1 MSMKIQRD
9 FRQSMERSGPEA
21 RMGGLQSAEACPGHT
36 HEKGL
41 SIKCR
46 VFWGVFL
53 ALVTLTGDVF
63 NCQYCDF

>member
-21 RMGGLQSAEACPGHT
+21 RMGGLQRAEACPGHT
-36 HEKGL
+36 REKGL

-46 VFWGVFL
+46 VLGFFL
-53 ALVTLTGDVF
+53 ALATLTGDVF